1 MKKTLGLILGLILLT
16 ALALTAFGC
25 GSASEQS
32 LESTSEAQTGKDTSA
47 PAQSEPMYAPD
58 FTVKDREGNDVHFS
72 DLTGKPVILN
82 LWASWCP
89 PCRAELPDFDAAYK
103 TYGEQIRFM
112 MIDLCDG
119 QNETPATGAAFV
131 DEEGYSFPVYFD
143 TTGSAASVYQ
153 AFAIP
158 MTIGVNENGEIAAVY
173 NGALSGEQVTA
184 LISELLP

>member
-1 MKKTLGLILGLILLT
+1 MKKKLSLSLGLVL
-16 ALALTAFGC
+16 LALLALISYGC
-25 GSASEQS
+25 GAASEQS
-32 LESTSEAQTGKDTSA
+32 AEGPADSQTEQDA
-47 PAQSEPMYAPD
+47 AEVAESEPVYAPD
-58 FTVKDREGNDVHFS
+58 FTVKDRDGNDVHFS